1 MHHEARG
8 KECDF
13 ILQANVG
20 SFYVLMLLVMC
31 MFPANFLGDYSTSV
45 EVSQISGQLNLR
57 FASSP
62 FAASQLLSLWYE
74 PQQNGTGMRWLLCT
88 VEMSKFS
95 NMHVSSLSCLCLWAQ
110 LFIHLH
116 KCLLCGLHWPV
127 QKHILFS
134 LSCSGIPLQII
145 QDVSPS
151 QLEQLPGL

>member
-31 MFPANFLGDYSTSV
+31 TFPANFLGDYSTSV
-45 EVSQISGQLNLR
+45 EVNQISGQLNLR

-134 LSCSGIPLQII
+134 LSCLGIHLQII